1 MSTTGII
8 CNPHSD
14 PSRVVKDFSHDRPSR
29 CAATELA
36 RPRKGARAIV
46 VGILA
51 AVALSYGE
59 YRAIDWEPAATGA
72 YLIGLSSDFKLVLD
86 SGDGAVPAQG
96 CDPDDK

>member
-1 MSTTGII
+1 
-8 CNPHSD
+8 
-14 PSRVVKDFSHDRPSR
+14 
-29 CAATELA
+29 
-36 RPRKGARAIV
+36 V

-86 SGDGAVPAQG
+86 SDNGAVPAQG